1 MFKKLFRWTLV
12 LLGIIILIGGAYLL
26 TLSPSHDR
34 DWELGHDELP
44 RIDIVDDEVTI
55 TNLRD
60 FAWTGPFEAEPNYIT
75 DTFLLSE
82 LETVDVVISHFDD
95 FEGLAHIFLSFG
107 FADERHVSVSVE
119 TRRETHETYSP
130 LRGLFRQYELIYVV
144 GTDRDVI
151 GVRTGPRDERVYIYR
166 VNASPEQAQEFF
178 TLLAERI
185 NHIADT
191 PVFYNTLFTNCTNEI
206 TRRVERMAD
215 VRFPRTYKL
224 LFPGYFHEILHGMA
238 IIPVL
243 ETVEET
249 KARARVNN
257 DAADP
262 NDPDYATLI
271 RRSIGIGTEE

>member
-1 MFKKLFRWTLV
+1 MVKKLFRWTLV

-34 DWELGHDELP
+34 VWELGHDELP

-75 DTFLLSE
+75 DTFRLSE

-107 FADERHVSVSVE
+107 FADERYVSVSVE

-151 GVRTGPRDERVYIYR
+151 GVRTGPRDERVYLYR
-166 VNASPEQAQEFF
+166 VNALPEQVQEFF

-206 TRRVERMAD
+206 TRRVERVSD

-224 LFPGYFHEILHGMA
+224 LFPGYFHEMLHGMEM
-238 IIPVL
+238 IPTL
-243 ETVEET
+243 DSVEET
-249 KARARVNN
+249 KARARVDN
-257 DAADP
+257 AVADP
-262 NDPDYATLI
+262 SDADYATRI
-271 RRSIGIGTEE
+271 RRSIGIGVEE